1 MTGLWRVVRGSPTR
15 SDERRRKGV
24 RYVGMAHRTFEW
36 DPIKAAA
43 NIQTHGVSFGEA
55 SMVFQDPL
63 ARMHGDPDHSQEEW
77 RAIMVGHS
85 GQDRLLVVSFV
96 YRSYRSDRIRNI
108 SARAATRGERREYEE
123 TA

>member
-1 MTGLWRVVRGSPTR
+1 
-15 SDERRRKGV
+15 
-24 RYVGMAHRTFEW
+24 MAHRTFEW

-43 NIQTHGVSFGEA
+43 NIQT
-55 SMVFQDPL
+55 
-63 ARMHGDPDHSQEEW
+63 QEEW

-96 YRSYRSDRIRNI
+96 YRSDRIRII

-123 TA
+123 SA